1 MIKSVELENFK
12 AFKKSGEVDLK
23 KINIFVGPNSS
34 GKSSFIKALLTLK
47 NTVDSADTETILNF
61 NEDVGNFKSV
71 VYKKDVRNCIKY
83 KLNFLEND
91 SIKKFT
97 LNDVIFKIINRMINK
112 DENDEHD
119 LKYYLVEVNKNSRL
133 FKLKSI
139 EFSVKSY
146 KDDRMVIDELNINY
160 YNEKNIKI
168 KRDRASYYIY
178 VDSIKIDEANIVV
191 PKKFLFTI
199 NEKKITKKLDINE
212 LQNIALLEFAL
223 MDVEKQLNEFVS
235 KIKHI
240 EPLRNKFNR
249 VEYVTSLKANNSV
262 GNRGENTVP
271 TLVGLGKEQSN
282 SKVSKINMWL
292 DKFDL
297 GQNVGVK
304 NLGNDSYS
312 LFIKNKYTGIECNI
326 LDVGVGTSQLLPI
339 VIESINSD
347 DDSILII
354 EEPESHIH
362 PTAQSKLAELFVD
375 IVSTQNKKFLIET
388 HSIFLIV
395 QL

>member
-160 YNEKNIKI
+160 YNEKN
-168 KRDRASYYIY
+168 
-178 VDSIKIDEANIVV
+178 
-191 PKKFLFTI
+191 
-199 NEKKITKKLDINE
+199 
-212 LQNIALLEFAL
+212 
-223 MDVEKQLNEFVS
+223 
-235 KIKHI
+235 
-240 EPLRNKFNR
+240 
-249 VEYVTSLKANNSV
+249 
-262 GNRGENTVP
+262 
-271 TLVGLGKEQSN
+271 
-282 SKVSKINMWL
+282 
-292 DKFDL
+292 
-297 GQNVGVK
+297 
-304 NLGNDSYS
+304 
-312 LFIKNKYTGIECNI
+312 
-326 LDVGVGTSQLLPI
+326 
-339 VIESINSD
+339 
-347 DDSILII
+347 
-354 EEPESHIH
+354 
-362 PTAQSKLAELFVD
+362 
-375 IVSTQNKKFLIET
+375 
-388 HSIFLIV
+388 
-395 QL
+395 